1 MQVSIHHRI
10 FSECSSF
17 NLIDIQQKALESWY
31 SSDQNA
37 PVRFLGQT
45 SNNNGYKTY
54 HFFEVAPHKTL
65 KNCLVVRM

>member
-17 NLIDIQQKALESWY
+17 NLIDIQQKALESWC

-37 PVRFLGQT
+37 PVRF
-45 SNNNGYKTY
+45 
-54 HFFEVAPHKTL
+54 
-65 KNCLVVRM
+65 